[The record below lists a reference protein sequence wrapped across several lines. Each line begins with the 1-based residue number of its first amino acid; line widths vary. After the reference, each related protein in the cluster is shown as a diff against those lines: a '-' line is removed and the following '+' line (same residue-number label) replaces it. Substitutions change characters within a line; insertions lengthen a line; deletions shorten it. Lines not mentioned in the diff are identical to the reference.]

1 MVPLHVSRPG
11 RTTSRGTSCIAAA
24 QCTLWHTPGLCAA
37 NTMVGH
43 GGLTNLVFN
52 LEGRHRLIRTHS
64 EPCSHFILPRHGG
77 RLLGHPGRS
86 WARTRAEESTRKSRR
101 RSTKP
106 TLPRD
111 SPFAAATAG
120 HTVKGKG
127 AKHDHGPLARQYHTA
142 DSYEMA
148 VPTDAEP
155 LVHPLRLPRLVRH
168 QALVRE
174 PALPGHE
181 LPALAGGP
189 PARTTQSPTV
199 DEGKGARMMCFNLA
213 TKQTSSLPCLG
224 TRPYERH
231 RLLNRAV
238 AASHTGSLGLEG
250 EQQPP

>member
-111 SPFAAATAG
+111 SPFTAATTG
-120 HTVKGKG
+120 HIVKGKG
-127 AKHDHGPLARQYHTA
+127 AKHDHGPVARTRSSTSARPQLRSSRRSSSRKSGNLMEGRTLVRQGHTA
-142 DSYEMA
+142 DRYEMPA
-148 VPTDAEP
+148 LTEAEP
-155 LVHPLRLPRLVRH
+155 SARPHRLGRDPS
-168 QALVRE
+168 
-174 PALPGHE
+174 LPDDHE
-181 LPALAGGP
+181 LPAPTGGP
-189 PARTTQSPTV
+189 PARTQPSTV
-199 DEGKGARMMCFNLA
+199 DEGKGARKVCHEKDL
-213 TKQTSSLPCLG
+213 
-224 TRPYERH
+224 
-231 RLLNRAV
+231 V
-238 AASHTGSLGLEG
+238 AAVPWNPAL
-250 EQQPP
+250 